1 MQTNGK
7 SAWENI
13 KSLFQSPNAGIKEMA
28 DWIPY
33 IDLTA
38 EGYLVM
44 RDRRYQNMV
53 QIESHDLNTLTES
66 DKNRL
71 IEEFSRFL
79 TSTNFPQKYLSIRSN
94 VDTSEQRNYW
104 AKMYRNAKNDL
115 QKKRILHTI
124 EQLKFV
130 EENATN
136 QEYYLL
142 FSATSI
148 QELQRAEN
156 EIYIFGGQA
165 LGAKPVPVEKKLK
178 ILDRLMNMSSYV
190 DGEE

>member
-13 KSLFQSPNAGIKEMA
+13 KSLFQSPNGGIKEMA

-44 RDRRYQNMV
+44 RDKRYQNMV

-94 VDTSEQRNYW
+94 VDTSDQRNYW
-104 AKMYRNAKNDL
+104 AKMYRQAK
-115 QKKRILHTI
+115 K
-124 EQLKFV
+124 
-130 EENATN
+130 
-136 QEYYLL
+136 
-142 FSATSI
+142 
-148 QELQRAEN
+148 
-156 EIYIFGGQA
+156 
-165 LGAKPVPVEKKLK
+165 
-178 ILDRLMNMSSYV
+178 
-190 DGEE
+190 

>member
-13 KSLFQSPNAGIKEMA
+13 KSLFQSPNGGIKEMA
-28 DWIPY
+28 EWIPY

-71 IEEFSRFL
+71 IEEFSRFFDEYEF
-79 TSTNFPQKYLSIRSN
+79 SAKVFEY
-94 VDTSEQRNYW
+94 SEQCRHVRSAQLLGQNVSEC
-104 AKMYRNAKNDL
+104 
-115 QKKRILHTI
+115 KK
-124 EQLKFV
+124 
-130 EENATN
+130 
-136 QEYYLL
+136 
-142 FSATSI
+142 
-148 QELQRAEN
+148 
-156 EIYIFGGQA
+156 
-165 LGAKPVPVEKKLK
+165 
-178 ILDRLMNMSSYV
+178 
-190 DGEE
+190 

>member
-1 MQTNGK
+1 
-7 SAWENI
+7 
-13 KSLFQSPNAGIKEMA
+13 MA
-28 DWIPY
+28 DWILN
-33 IDLTA
+33 DLTA

-94 VDTSEQRNYW
+94 VDTSDQRNYW

-142 FSATSI
+142 FSATTI

-165 LGAKPVPVEKKLK
+165 LGRQTGP
-178 ILDRLMNMSSYV
+178 
-190 DGEE
+190 G

>member
-7 SAWENI
+7 SAWEHI
-13 KSLFQSPNAGIKEMA
+13 KSLFQSPNGGIKEMA

-79 TSTNFPQKYLSIRSN
+79 TNKKKKKKELSIRRN
-94 VDTSEQRNYW
+94 VDTSDQRNYW
-104 AKMYRNAKNDL
+104 FKM
-115 QKKRILHTI
+115 
-124 EQLKFV
+124 
-130 EENATN
+130 
-136 QEYYLL
+136 
-142 FSATSI
+142 
-148 QELQRAEN
+148 
-156 EIYIFGGQA
+156 
-165 LGAKPVPVEKKLK
+165 
-178 ILDRLMNMSSYV
+178 
-190 DGEE
+190 